1 MAPRRKCPICGCRR
15 WRKDS
20 ASGMV
25 TCTEGHVLQN
35 YRTESGDA
43 EDFGARSMRKRTLKS
58 TRKKETVSKGDPK
71 FYHGDRARFH
81 YYQCLQLL
89 LRKQIAAS
97 ISLWSLPQEF
107 EVICRDL
114 WAMHLTLIRD
124 PPPAEPLQHA
134 REMRGPAPGIHM
146 DRSDMSDAKGV
157 EDDQQDPG
165 VEYSSNENSTDSEL
179 EALLQENSASSSTSE
194 DEVQQARKTYHAKL
208 STRFVG
214 RFDRPE
220 NTIAIL
226 VLACWTV
233 RLPVIYMDIINA
245 IEGHSIPYLDH
256 VRLLPSSLT
265 CHLTK
270 HAIQALSPHHAPRIS
285 SLHRLVSRLAHLLH
299 SNFGVSIPELNVA
312 LVLWRVVRQ
321 CFCGTPMLYTLSKR
335 LGNVL
340 SLSISLHHSLAP
352 LPSDVESHKYYNAP
366 PEVALASIVIVVL
379 KLIYG
384 LDGKR
389 RQVVTTSS
397 ACVIADNFGTRLPRI
412 VEDVACTFP
421 DVDEFLAALREASRA
436 EPFVNNHPF
445 SARIPMWVLVLTV
458 FKGMPAH
465 RNGRSVGDLDHVT
478 LDRYLDFCEK
488 ALVAPQANGKFCA
501 KLYPGGTEQTRD
513 AAPLTGYRILDSYF
527 PLSNENATESH
538 TVIKN
543 VPTAKAGSPMKTE
556 DRKPDDL
563 QPGESYTI
571 YHSGDVLGDVP
582 SELDV
587 IIQRACRWAGVS
599 SDYICSVVERY
610 ERRLVRWWQAERQ
623 YEGDGTDAATA

>member
-1 MAPRRKCPICGCRR
+1 MAPRKKCPICGCRK

-25 TCTEGHVLQN
+25 TCNEGHVLQN

-43 EDFGARSMRKRTLKS
+43 EDFGTRTMRKRTLKS
-58 TRKKETVSKGDPK
+58 TRKKETVNKGDPK
-71 FYHGDRARFH
+71 LYHGDRARFH

-89 LRKQIAAS
+89 LRKQVAAL

-107 EVICRDL
+107 EMICKDL

-124 PPPAEPLQHA
+124 PLPAEPLQHA
-134 REMRGPAPGIHM
+134 REMKGPAPGIHTE
-146 DRSDMSDAKGV
+146 RSDVSDAKGS
-157 EDDQQDPG
+157 EDDQQDLG
-165 VEYSSNENSTDSEL
+165 MGYSSNEDSTDSEL
-179 EALLQENSASSSTSE
+179 EALLQENSAGSSTAE
-194 DEVQQARKTYHAKL
+194 DEVQHARKKYHAKL

-214 RFDRPE
+214 RSDRPE

-226 VLACWTV
+226 VLACWTI

-245 IEGHSIPYLDH
+245 IEDYSVPYLDH

-285 SLHRLVSRLAHLLH
+285 SLHRSVSRLAHRLH
-299 SNFGVSIPELNVA
+299 SNFGVTIPELNVA
-312 LVLWRVVRQ
+312 PVLWRVVRQ

-340 SLSISLHHSLAP
+340 SLSLSVHHSLVP
-352 LPSDVESHKYYNAP
+352 LPSDVESHKRYNAP
-366 PEVALASIVIVVL
+366 PEVALASTVVVVL

-389 RQVVTTSS
+389 R
-397 ACVIADNFGTRLPRI
+397 LPRI
-412 VEDVACTFP
+412 AEDVACTFP
-421 DVDEFLAALREASRA
+421 DAEEFLAALRGASSA

-445 SARIPMWVLVLTV
+445 SARIPM
-458 FKGMPAH
+458 
-465 RNGRSVGDLDHVT
+465 SVGDLDHVT
-478 LDRYLDFCEK
+478 LDEYLDFCEK
-488 ALVAPQANGKFCA
+488 ALLAPQANGN
-501 KLYPGGTEQTRD
+501 
-513 AAPLTGYRILDSYF
+513 RILDSYF
-527 PLSNENATESH
+527 PLSNENATENH
-538 TVIKN
+538 TVITN
-543 VPTAKAGSPMKTE
+543 GPMAKAGLPMQANE
-556 DRKPDDL
+556 GKPDIL

-571 YHSGDVLGDVP
+571 YHSGDVLGNVP

-599 SDYICSVVERY
+599 SDYICGVVERY

-623 YEGDGTDAATA
+623 YEGDGIDAAAA

>member
-58 TRKKETVSKGDPK
+58 TRKKEIVSKGDPK
-71 FYHGDRARFH
+71 LYHGDRARFH

-114 WAMHLTLIRD
+114 WAMHLTLIHD
-124 PPPAEPLQHA
+124 PLPAEPLQHT
-134 REMRGPAPGIHM
+134 REMKGPAPGIHM
-146 DRSDMSDAKGV
+146 DRSDMFDAKGA
-157 EDDQQDPG
+157 EDDQQDAD

-194 DEVQQARKTYHAKL
+194 DEAQQARKTHHAKL

-214 RFDRPE
+214 RSDRPE

-233 RLPVIYMDIINA
+233 RAPVIYMDIINA
-245 IEGHSIPYLDH
+245 IEGHSVPYLDH

-270 HAIQALSPHHAPRIS
+270 HAIQALSPHHAPRIP
-285 SLHRLVSRLAHLLH
+285 SLHRLVSRLAHRLH

-312 LVLWRVVRQ
+312 PVLWRVVRQ

-340 SLSISLHHSLAP
+340 SLPISLHHSLAP
-352 LPSDVESHKYYNAP
+352 LPSDVESHKHYNAP

-397 ACVIADNFGTRLPRI
+397 PCVIADNFGTRLPKI
-412 VEDVACTFP
+412 TEDVACTFP
-421 DVDEFLAALREASRA
+421 DVDEFLAALREANGA

-445 SARIPMWVLVLTV
+445 SARIPM
-458 FKGMPAH
+458 
-465 RNGRSVGDLDHVT
+465 SVGDLDHVT

-488 ALVAPQANGKFCA
+488 ALVAPQTNGRFW
-501 KLYPGGTEQTRD
+501 
-513 AAPLTGYRILDSYF
+513 YRILDRYF
-527 PLSNENATESH
+527 PLSNENATEGH
-538 TVIKN
+538 TVITN
-543 VPTAKAGSPMKTE
+543 VPAPKAGSPTKTD

-571 YHSGDVLGDVP
+571 YHSGDVLGSLP

-587 IIQRACRWAGVS
+587 IIQRACQWAGVS

-623 YEGDGTDAATA
+623 YEGDG